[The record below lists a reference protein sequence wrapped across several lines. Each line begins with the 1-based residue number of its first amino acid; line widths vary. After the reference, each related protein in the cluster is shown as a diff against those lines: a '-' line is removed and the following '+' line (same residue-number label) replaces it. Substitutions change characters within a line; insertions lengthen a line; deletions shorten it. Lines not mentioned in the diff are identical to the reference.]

1 VKEASSSAY
10 IMNHTLSIIHLQL
23 LITFFNYYSMKSLL
37 TIILISFSISG
48 NSIASGIVPESIQ
61 SQKLAEYLASKPE
74 YAKTKE
80 AMIRFRANKT
90 PAVGI
95 AVHRAANEFAPENT
109 LSAMQIALDLE
120 VDFIEM
126 DVRQTKD
133 GISVLLH
140 DGNLNR
146 TTNGKGPVN
155 ELNFKDV
162 RALSAGSWFD
172 PFFAPEKVPSLEEAC
187 NLLSVHNEKNKHK
200 TYFYV
205 DCKEIN
211 AKVLIDYLSQYKLLE
226 GSVFYVNEIEQINQI
241 RTLAPKAKMMPG
253 LGNAMDLDRMIVSYH
268 PYALDTNWNEVSK
281 GLIKRAH
288 AKGVKIFSDGFGKDM
303 TPDSY
308 VNAIKA
314 GIDVISTN
322 KISVIC
328 QAAEKLHFPN

>member
-1 VKEASSSAY
+1 
-10 IMNHTLSIIHLQL
+10 
-23 LITFFNYYSMKSLL
+23 MKNLL
-37 TIILISFSISG
+37 TTITIALLLSG
-48 NSIASGIVPESIQ
+48 NVTVSAMRPDTGLDK
-61 SQKLAEYLASKPE
+61 KLAGYLSTKPE
-74 YAKTKE
+74 YARTKAGME
-80 AMIRFRANKT
+80 RFRAKES

-109 LSAMQIALDLE
+109 LSAMQLALELG
-120 VDFIEM
+120 VDYIEM

-140 DGNLNR
+140 DGNLDR

-155 ELNFKDV
+155 KMNYKEV

-172 PFFAPEKVPSLEEAC
+172 PFFVTEQVPTLEEAC
-187 NLLSVHNEKNKHK
+187 KLLADHNQKNRHK

-211 AKVLIDYLSQYKLLE
+211 AKVLIDNLKKYNLLDE
-226 GSVFYVNEIEQINQI
+226 SVFYLNSTDQIGQI
-241 RTLAPKAKMMPG
+241 RALAPKARMMPG
-253 LGNAMDLDRMIVSYH
+253 LGNANDLDKMIDKYH
-268 PYALDTNWNEVSK
+268 PYALDTNWKELTK
-281 GLIKRAH
+281 ELIDKAH

-303 TPDSY
+303 TPESY
-308 VNAIKA
+308 AKAIQA

-328 QAAEKLHFPN
+328 EAAEKIKK